1 MADLLQPPD
10 LTQFRAFTAG
20 DEHALVTIYRTHYD
34 ALLDQARDA
43 LGPELSHFSG
53 RVAQQ
58 AMLTTWDHRSGYENV
73 AELTAALNGA
83 ICDEA
88 ALQRRKHVALHHGA
102 TNAAHAPHVSV
113 PSADEAVDR
122 LVAQLH
128 TMRRMSVS
136 VAGMLQA
143 GKEPVVEASIVKD
156 IGTHHAAAHVQ
167 SVGKG
172 RGWVLPVAL
181 IAGVAVAIV
190 AAMRWVGASGAEV
203 AATNALQADNARNL
217 SSARGQRGTVTLNDG
232 SKARI
237 GSDSKLRMPADFG
250 GTIRTLELT
259 GTAMFTVAPNRSQPF
274 VVRAAHAVITA
285 TGTQFTVRAFEEDSS
300 VYIGVDE
307 GTVSVRPKDS
317 RTETSLEA
325 GKSMRL
331 ARDGSMQMLDD
342 ATRQLAL
349 EWVHDTLVFKDAPVK
364 VVLPELI
371 RWFDLKASL
380 ADKSLGERKVSLRI
394 GLQSSG
400 DALIAMAAA
409 ANLSVGFDKDDKVVL
424 SDMNPTPPPAKGKP

>member
-113 PSADEAVDR
+113 PSADDAVDR

-128 TMRRMSVS
+128 
-136 VAGMLQA
+136 VAPIDHEQA
-143 GKEPVVEASIVKD
+143 VMEAQTVRK
-156 IGTHHAAAHVQ
+156 HHAAAHVQ

-237 GSDSKLRMPADFG
+237 GSDSKLRIPADFG

-259 GTAMFTVAPNRSQPF
+259 GTAMFTVAPNRPQLF

-317 RTETSLEA
+317 RTETSLET

-331 ARDGSMQMLDD
+331 ARDGSVQMLDD

-349 EWVHDTLVFKDAPVK
+349 EWVHDTLVFNNAPVK

-380 ADKSLGERKVSLRI
+380 VDKSLGERKVSLRI

-400 DALIAMAAA
+400 DALKAMAAA

-424 SDMNPTPPPAKGKP
+424 SDMNSTPPPAKGKP

>member
-20 DEHALVTIYRTHYD
+20 DEHALVKIYRTQYD
-34 ALLDQARDA
+34 ALLGQARDA
-43 LGPELSHFSG
+43 LGPELTHFSG

-58 AMLTTWDHRSGYENV
+58 AMLTTWDHRGRYENV
-73 AELTAALNGA
+73 AELTSALSVA
-83 ICDEA
+83 VREEA
-88 ALQRRKHVALHHGA
+88 ALQRRKHVALHHGD
-102 TNAAHAPHVSV
+102 TIAAHTPHVSV

-122 LVAQLH
+122 LVAELH
-128 TMRRMSVS
+128 
-136 VAGMLQA
+136 AAPIDHAQA
-143 GKEPVVEASIVKD
+143 LTEAQTARK
-156 IGTHHAAAHVQ
+156 HHAAAHVQ

-172 RGWVLPVAL
+172 RGWVLPVVL
-181 IAGVAVAIV
+181 IAVAGVAIV

-203 AATNALQADNARNL
+203 AATNALKADNARNL
-217 SSARGQRGTVTLNDG
+217 SSARGQRGMVTLNDG

-259 GTAMFTVAPNRSQPF
+259 GTANFTVAAGQPQPF
-274 VVRAAHAVITA
+274 VVRAGNAVIVA

-307 GTVSVRPKDS
+307 GSVSVRQKDT
-317 RTETSLEA
+317 RTETSLAA

-331 ARDGSMQMLDD
+331 ARDGSVQMLDD

-349 EWVHDTLVFKDAPVK
+349 EWVHDTLVFNDAPVK
-364 VVLPELI
+364 IVLPELI

-400 DALIAMAAA
+400 EALKAMAAA
-409 ANLSVGFDKDDKVVL
+409 ANLSVGFDKDDKVLL
-424 SDMNPTPPPAKGKP
+424 SDMTAIPTPANAKSMKKR